1 MLCQAGFRS
10 VSYTARERKAGLP
23 RARKQ
28 VAPVEVQIGRRLRE
42 LRETRGVTQAE
53 VAEALGVNQSRISE
67 YEQGGLRLH
76 GAAIVALAR
85 TLRVSA
91 DELLGLEK
99 ADSRRRPKNTR
110 LLRRLQRIEELPA
123 SERRAVLRILDS
135 LLEKHA
141 GNGRR

>member
-1 MLCQAGFRS
+1 
-10 VSYTARERKAGLP
+10 LP

-76 GAAIVALAR
+76 GAVIVALAR
-85 TLRVSA
+85 SLRVSA
-91 DELLGLEK
+91 DELLGLDK
-99 ADSRRRPKNTR
+99 TDSRRPKNPR

-123 SERRAVLRILDS
+123 SERRAVLKILDS

-141 GNGRR
+141 GNGHR

>member
-1 MLCQAGFRS
+1 MLCQAPFRS
-10 VSYTARERKAGLP
+10 ASYTAREGEPRLP

-53 VAEALGVNQSRISE
+53 VAEVLGVNQSRISE

-76 GAAIVALAR
+76 GAVIVALAR

-91 DELLGLEK
+91 DELLGLDK
-99 ADSRRRPKNTR
+99 ADSRRPKNAR
-110 LLRRLQRIEELPA
+110 LLRRLQRIEEIPA
-123 SERRAVLRILDS
+123 SERRAVLKILDS

-141 GNGRR
+141 GNGHR